1 MPNNWYLWTT
11 VLENSPESSFNSKE
25 IKPVNLKGNQPWIL
39 IGRTDAEAEAP
50 LFWSSDV
57 KSQLIGKDTNAGKD
71 WGQKERKVSDDEMME
86 WHHWCNGHELGQTSG
101 NGEGLGGLAW
111 HSAVHCVAKN
121 QTWLGDWT
129 TTTQHLGLFHLI
141 SIKWDWVLLFP
152 NNGWKVKAH
161 RDATA
166 C

>member
-11 VLENSPESSFNSKE
+11 VLENSPESNFNSKE

-57 KSQLIGKDTNAGKD
+57 KRQLIGKDTNAGKD
-71 WGQKERKVSDDEMME
+71 WGQKERKCQTMRWWNGITDAMDMNLGKLQEMVRDWE
-86 WHHWCNGHELGQTSG
+86 
-101 NGEGLGGLAW
+101 AW
-111 HSAVHCVAKN
+111 HAAVHCVAKN
-121 QTWLGDWT
+121 HTWLGDWT